1 MSVVTLE
8 KETLVV
14 MTELADEEIS
24 GVVGGGADYS
34 FYAKKI
40 DIDVKNDNDVK
51 IGSVKG
57 GKNDINVTNQTSTA
71 VAVGGNAYASNY
83 SDSSRDRAYIGW

>member
-1 MSVVTLE
+1 MSVATLE

-24 GVVGGGADYS
+24 GVVGGGYDFS
-34 FYAKKI
+34 AKE
-40 DIDVKNDNDVK
+40 IDVDVDNNNDVK

-57 GKNDINVTNQTSTA
+57 GNNDINVTNQTSTA
-71 VAVGGNAYASNY
+71 IAFGGNAYASNY
-83 SDSSRDRAYIGW
+83 SDSSRDRAYIINW